1 MEVLRPL
8 DDSTWTLGPI
18 HGIPG
23 LRMVVFSL
31 ILLLIMLFARRG
43 LLGDK
48 EIWDYFKLRK
58 RINNG

>member
-1 MEVLRPL
+1 MEFLRPL
-8 DDSTWTLGPI
+8 DDSTWSIAGI

-43 LLGDK
+43 IMGNK
-48 EIWDYFKLRK
+48 EIWDYIKIRRNK
-58 RINNG
+58 